1 LQVGAPSFFPV
12 LLGKKAGLFHWP
24 ARIPASL
31 DREKHRPRQQPAEET
46 GLAPG
51 AATRV
56 RDWAYAVSMYATDIL
71 NRVQSLR
78 GEVASLQILNQTYAE
93 IVDPKPFAVHA
104 NGERRRRLK
113 EILQELSALAKEKH
127 P

>member
-1 LQVGAPSFFPV
+1 
-12 LLGKKAGLFHWP
+12 
-24 ARIPASL
+24 
-31 DREKHRPRQQPAEET
+31 
-46 GLAPG
+46 
-51 AATRV
+51 
-56 RDWAYAVSMYATDIL
+56 
-71 NRVQSLR
+71 LR

>member
-1 LQVGAPSFFPV
+1 
-12 LLGKKAGLFHWP
+12 
-24 ARIPASL
+24 
-31 DREKHRPRQQPAEET
+31 
-46 GLAPG
+46 
-51 AATRV
+51 
-56 RDWAYAVSMYATDIL
+56 MYAADIL

-78 GEVASLQILNQTYAE
+78 GEVASLQTLNETYAE
-93 IVDPKPFAVHA
+93 IADPKPFAVHA

>member
-1 LQVGAPSFFPV
+1 
-12 LLGKKAGLFHWP
+12 
-24 ARIPASL
+24 
-31 DREKHRPRQQPAEET
+31 
-46 GLAPG
+46 
-51 AATRV
+51 
-56 RDWAYAVSMYATDIL
+56 MYATDIL

-78 GEVASLQILNQTYAE
+78 GEVASLQDLNQTFAE
-93 IVDPKPFAVHA
+93 MSDPKPFAIHA